1 MMAASPPM
9 KWFQSS
15 KKPRVELLR
24 AEREII
30 DVDLNGGQLRLDV
43 RLFYE
48 DEASSQIAIR
58 LVNQTNWGPYS

>member
-1 MMAASPPM
+1 M

-48 DEASSQIAIR
+48 DEASSQIAIH